1 MSNELTF
8 RDDFVFS
15 EEDLTPPEEVIQEYA
30 EQLKENTRNYVKGIV
45 EPYTGKIESY
55 IRFGLTTALDITSDK
70 KYDIQK
76 DLGVI
81 GDTKKK
87 FEFYLGSD
95 KLPNY
100 KFRIMFFEYEIGIY
114 PVKIVLE
121 QRIADEIKG
130 RTDSNYI
137 LNVRDKKDLQNT
149 INTVFST
156 TRIHDVMQGIINA
169 SIVSKKQLEQQETFL
184 IEETTVNRD
193 SSELIETSENT

>member
-1 MSNELTF
+1 MSNELTIK
-8 RDDFVFS
+8 DNFVFS

-30 EQLKENTRNYVKGIV
+30 EQLKEITKNYVKGIV

-55 IRFGLTTALDITSDK
+55 TRYGLTTAFDITSDK

-81 GDTKKK
+81 GNSKKK

-95 KLPNY
+95 ILPNY
-100 KFRIMFFEYEIGIY
+100 KYRILFFEYEIGFY

-130 RTDSNYI
+130 RSDSSYI
-137 LNVRDKKDLQNT
+137 LNIRDKKDLQST
-149 INTVFST
+149 INSVFST

-169 SIVSKKQLEQQETFL
+169 SIVSKKQIEQQEIIANEDT
-184 IEETTVNRD
+184 
-193 SSELIETSENT
+193 SELDETSDNI

>member
-1 MSNELTF
+1 MSNELTIK
-8 RDDFVFS
+8 DDFVFS
-15 EEDLTPPEEVIQEYA
+15 EKDLTPPEEVIQEYA
-30 EQLKENTRNYVKGIV
+30 EQLKEITKNYVKGIV

-55 IRFGLTTALDITSDK
+55 IRVGITSALDFTSDK

-100 KFRIMFFEYEIGIY
+100 KFRIMFLEYEIGIY

-130 RTDSNYI
+130 RIDSNYI

-169 SIVSKKQLEQQETFL
+169 SIVSENQIRRQEL
-184 IEETTVNRD
+184 SVNED
-193 SSELIETSENT
+193 TSEFYGTFENI

>member
-1 MSNELTF
+1 MSNELTIK
-8 RDDFVFS
+8 DDFIFS

-30 EQLKENTRNYVKGIV
+30 EQLKESTRNYVKGII
-45 EPYTGKIESY
+45 EPYTGEIESY
-55 IRFGLTTALDITSDK
+55 IKFGITSALDFTSDK

-87 FEFYLGSD
+87 FEFYLASD

-100 KFRIMFFEYEIGIY
+100 KFRIMFLEYEIGIY

-130 RTDSNYI
+130 RIDSNYI
-137 LNVRDKKDLQNT
+137 LNIRDKKDLQNT

-169 SIVSKKQLEQQETFL
+169 SIVSENQIKRQELSVNEDTSVFDGTF
-184 IEETTVNRD
+184 
-193 SSELIETSENT
+193 ENI